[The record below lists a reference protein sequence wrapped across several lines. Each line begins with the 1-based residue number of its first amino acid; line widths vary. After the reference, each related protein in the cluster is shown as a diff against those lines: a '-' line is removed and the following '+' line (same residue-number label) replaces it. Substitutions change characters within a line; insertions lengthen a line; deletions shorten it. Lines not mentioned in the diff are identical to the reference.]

1 MVFCRW
7 DLGDGQS
14 EVAMIKELRGTLL
27 LSRLSNE
34 QLQRVARRAARLRL
48 DEGQALFSQGDTA
61 DRFYL
66 VIRGRMRLFRLSP
79 DGAEKII
86 EVVEPG
92 QTFAEALMFLD
103 TPRYPVCAA
112 ALGKVELISID
123 ARDFARMLRDSV
135 DTCFIMLGALSQ
147 RLRSLVREIDN
158 LALHSA
164 TCRFARYLLTHRLAD
179 GQALELDLAVRK
191 GVIASCLSIKPE
203 TFSRIEK
210 DLSKRGVIVVD
221 GQHVII
227 KNLAALEDLAD
238 LGDAWELTPL
248 PCVAKEPG

>member
-1 MVFCRW
+1 
-7 DLGDGQS
+7 
-14 EVAMIKELRGTLL
+14 
-27 LSRLSNE
+27 
-34 QLQRVARRAARLRL
+34 
-48 DEGQALFSQGDTA
+48 
-61 DRFYL
+61 
-66 VIRGRMRLFRLSP
+66 
-79 DGAEKII
+79 
-86 EVVEPG
+86 
-92 QTFAEALMFLD
+92 
-103 TPRYPVCAA
+103 
-112 ALGKVELISID
+112 
-123 ARDFARMLRDSV
+123 
-135 DTCFIMLGALSQ
+135 MLGALSQ
-147 RLRSLVREIDN
+147 RLRSLVWEIDN

-164 TCRFARYLLTHRLAD
+164 TCRFARYLLTHRPAE

-210 DLSKRGVIVVD
+210 DLSKRGVIAVE